1 MTEYSS
7 NSVYVVDGMGAKRQV
22 NPLES
27 ICSAFA
33 KRLLKYVLS
42 NGSQSKRTDVV
53 SEVYE
58 NNQIKDKERNRRSSD
73 KPSVKKLVRNMRITT
88 WNLLLSSS
96 DNKNKLADFIVQQ

>member
-7 NSVYVVDGMGAKRQV
+7 NSVYVFDGMGAKRQV

-73 KPSVKKLVRNMRITT
+73 KPSVKKLLRNMRITT